1 MMSMLKH
8 YRRFTRYK
16 RQDGVV
22 PRYLALHEFDCRPDD
37 LPKEQLK
44 VVIETE
50 WAQKILKEIL
60 AFETD
65 IWELVNV
72 QGDEEVNL

>member
-1 MMSMLKH
+1 
-8 YRRFTRYK
+8 
-16 RQDGVV
+16 
-22 PRYLALHEFDCRPDD
+22 LALHEFDCRPDD